1 MSCSLETWTTALPTA
16 AGRYLWRKAYNWEPI
31 ERDVYFSE
39 TRGCLV
45 CWSSRYEQA
54 VPLIQLYGE
63 WQVPPS
69 TNLPVK
75 NGVFVN
81 Q

>member
-1 MSCSLETWTTALPTA
+1 VSAPKEVWTETLPTA
-16 AGRYLWRKAYNWEPI
+16 AGRYLWRKNYQWEPI

-39 TRGCLV
+39 VRGCLV

-63 WQVPPS
+63 WLVPPA
-69 TNLPVK
+69 TDLPVK
-75 NGVFVN
+75 NGVFAN
-81 Q
+81 